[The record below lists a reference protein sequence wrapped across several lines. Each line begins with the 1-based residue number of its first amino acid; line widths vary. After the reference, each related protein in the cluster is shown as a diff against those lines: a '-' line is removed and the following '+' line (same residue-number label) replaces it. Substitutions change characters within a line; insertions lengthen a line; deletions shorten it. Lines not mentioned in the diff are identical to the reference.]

1 MILHLAGMRGVNSEN
16 LVSGRHA
23 RDGYAPVT
31 DLSNFLFLVKKTIY
45 SWIKFIKNIFYEF
58 FIIKY
63 NLLKIEIIFIT
74 HIWGFYVLHT
84 HIGVIKY
91 LILQLWYWELLLL
104 AYIIYLNTRTSLP
117 RGFVVSTAVR
127 YLMYMDPPSHLDSH
141 INFLATCQIL
151 CI

>member
-1 MILHLAGMRGVNSEN
+1 MFLRISCLGVVCLVIVCLVGKRGVNSEN

-31 DLSNFLFLVKKTIY
+31 DLSHFLFLVKKTIY
-45 SWIKFIKNIFYEF
+45 SWLIFTKNIFYEF

-84 HIGVIKY
+84 HIGVIKWRDY
-91 LILQLWYWELLLL
+91 DLLVWITAILDLRDRLKIPNE
-104 AYIIYLNTRTSLP
+104 
-117 RGFVVSTAVR
+117 VR
-127 YLMYMDPPSHLDSH
+127 D
-141 INFLATCQIL
+141 I
-151 CI
+151 

>member
-1 MILHLAGMRGVNSEN
+1 MVLIIYISVKCLVIICLAGKRGVNSEN

-45 SWIKFIKNIFYEF
+45 SWIKFIKSIFYDF

-74 HIWGFYVLHT
+74 HI
-84 HIGVIKY
+84 
-91 LILQLWYWELLLL
+91 
-104 AYIIYLNTRTSLP
+104 
-117 RGFVVSTAVR
+117 
-127 YLMYMDPPSHLDSH
+127 
-141 INFLATCQIL
+141 
-151 CI
+151 